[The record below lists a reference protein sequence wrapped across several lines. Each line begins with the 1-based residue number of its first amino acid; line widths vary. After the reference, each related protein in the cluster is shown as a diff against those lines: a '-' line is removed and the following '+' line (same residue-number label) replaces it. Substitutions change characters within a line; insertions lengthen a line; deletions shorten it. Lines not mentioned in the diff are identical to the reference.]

1 MKKLIIGNVL
11 YWLMIQMIISTLGT
25 FVTNAF
31 LERHLKYFRIWPIEQ
46 NGALWQKYFKVK
58 RWKRYLPDG
67 QRINPNIYSKSK
79 FDKSITSE
87 ALHQFII
94 ETRRAELVHILSI
107 VPVVIFLRATKM
119 IKVINVIYVLLAN
132 VPCMIA
138 QRYNRPKLERYY
150 LAKVNRKGD

>member
-1 MKKLIIGNVL
+1 M
-11 YWLMIQMIISTLGT
+11 
-25 FVTNAF
+25 
-31 LERHLKYFRIWPIEQ
+31 
-46 NGALWQKYFKVK
+46 
-58 RWKRYLPDG
+58 
-67 QRINPNIYSKSK
+67 
-79 FDKSITSE
+79 
-87 ALHQFII
+87 HQFII